1 MVPNGVGY
9 WEDILKVRQ
18 NHATIRMNRKCDGNQ
33 YFLLDD
39 EGHDGGNKSSDHAN
53 HVIQVWPEKLISY
66 PNVTIEIRQTDTLF
80 YSCRFL
86 ILCSIV
92 RRNA

>member
-33 YFLLDD
+33 YFLLDE

-53 HVIQVWPEKLISY
+53 HVIQVCYTY
-66 PNVTIEIRQTDTLF
+66 PIVTIEIRQTDTLF
-80 YSCRFL
+80 YLCRFL
-86 ILCSIV
+86 ILFSIV

>member
-39 EGHDGGNKSSDHAN
+39 EGHDGGNKSSDHAD
-53 HVIQVWPEKLISY
+53 HVIQVWPETLIAY
-66 PNVTIEIRQTDTLF
+66 PNVTIQITQTDFVLF
-80 YSCRFL
+80 IL
-86 ILCSIV
+86 IF
-92 RRNA
+92 NFT